1 MIGTGEI
8 LAIILIAV
16 NALLAI
22 VLISCIYDS
31 IRSVDGFCFVRHDGD
46 KDQLIFNLSKDPEEA
61 LDQRVVVFRV
71 VKSAE
76 VPNYGV
82 YDLTADER
90 AEQ

>member
-1 MIGTGEI
+1 MNGAGI
-8 LAIILIAV
+8 LPIILIV
-16 NALLAI
+16 VSALLTV
-22 VLISCIYDS
+22 VLISCVYDS
-31 IRSVDGFCFVRHDGD
+31 IRSVDGFCFVRHDGN

-61 LDQRVVVFRV
+61 LNQRVVVFRV

-76 VPNYGV
+76 VPNYGI

>member
-1 MIGTGEI
+1 MTGAEI
-8 LAIILIAV
+8 LTIIMIAV
-16 NALLAI
+16 NVLLAV
-22 VLISCIYDS
+22 VLISCVYDS

-61 LDQRVVVFRV
+61 LNQRVVVFRV
-71 VKSAE
+71 VKNAE
-76 VPNYGV
+76 VLNYGI